1 MLPSITQIGKAIEG
15 LFVMEDLH
23 NLGSHYEKTLMAWH
37 ENFQKAWT
45 KLKSRYDDRFKR
57 MWEYYLLS
65 CAGAFRARCNQL
77 WQIVLTKYGTPQP
90 SCR

>member
-1 MLPSITQIGKAIEG
+1 MLPSISQISKAVEG

-23 NLGSHYEKTLMAWH
+23 NIGPHYEKTLMAWH

-45 KLKSRYDDRFKR
+45 ILKKRYDDKFKR
-57 MWEYYLLS
+57 MWDYYLLS
-65 CAGAFRARCNQL
+65 FAGAFRARNIQI

-90 SCR
+90 SLR